1 MWTLLLIIFCAAE
14 EFREP
19 VFYSTNEDL
28 RQYLLE
34 ATENTPGLRAKW
46 TEWQAALQKVPQVA
60 TLDDPMF
67 SYTQFLQSDETRFG
81 LSLEQKFPWFGTL
94 RARKDKA
101 LIEADAALSRF
112 YAERNRVVA
121 DVKRAYFE
129 YAQLG
134 ENMMIVQAQTGILAE
149 VEETV
154 KSRYG
159 LGLASEADFYRVQI
173 ERDKLEDM
181 YKGLEQS
188 VPALSGNL
196 LEALGR
202 DTGEPLPWPQPSAF
216 PPPPPEA
223 SVVLARIRA
232 ANPDL
237 AAMHAMEKGWDKE
250 TLLAKKR
257 GYPDFS
263 IELGYENMKDMK
275 TNNGKMDTAMAAD
288 AARMFV
294 RDAPT
299 EGVIP
304 TLGNIAYDVEKY
316 LYLRESGDTQDDVMI
331 SLKVSLPIWRSR
343 IKAGIQEARLMR
355 KSVEYDRRRATLSL
369 ESAARMSLYNIQDAQ
384 RRFNLYSEV
393 LIPKERL
400 TYGSLQIYY
409 GVGVEPGTMGGSADF
424 LDILNSVQS
433 LLEYQLEQARA
444 ARDLQVACAELEML
458 MGGPWAEAE
467 SEASTANVPE
477 TSGDSSQVQDGE
489 DITDGR

>member
-1 MWTLLLIIFCAAE
+1 MAGGPAE
-14 EFREP
+14 SASSIHARGPHVQLRSFSRQNTFR
-19 VFYSTNEDL
+19 
-28 RQYLLE
+28 
-34 ATENTPGLRAKW
+34 
-46 TEWQAALQKVPQVA
+46 
-60 TLDDPMF
+60 
-67 SYTQFLQSDETRFG
+67 

-112 YAERNRVVA
+112 YAARNKVVA

-134 ENMMIVQAQTGILAE
+134 ENMMIVQAQTSILAE

-159 LGLASEADFYRVQI
+159 FGLASEADFYRVQI
-173 ERDKLEDM
+173 ERDKLADM

-202 DTGEPLPWPQPSAF
+202 DAGDPLPWPQPSAF
-216 PPPPPEA
+216 PPPPPEE
-223 SVVLARIRA
+223 SLVLARIRE
-232 ANPDL
+232 ANPDI
-237 AAMHAMEKGWDKE
+237 AAMHAMEEIWGKE

-288 AARMFV
+288 ATRMFA

-299 EGVIP
+299 EGVLP

-316 LYLRESGDTQDDVMI
+316 RYLRESGDTQDDVMI
-331 SLKVSLPIWRSR
+331 SLKLSLPIWRSR
-343 IKAGIQEARLMR
+343 IKAGIQEARLMQ

-369 ESAARMSLYNIQDAQ
+369 DSAARLALFNIQDAQ

-400 TYGSLQIYY
+400 TYENLQTYY
-409 GVGVEPGTMGGSADF
+409 GAGTEPGTMGGSADF
-424 LDILNSVQS
+424 LDILGSVQS
-433 LLEYQLEQARA
+433 LLEFQIEQARA
-444 ARDLQVACAELEML
+444 ARDLQVASAELEML
-458 MGGPWAEAE
+458 MGGPWAETKTENKPATE
-467 SEASTANVPE
+467 DGPGPT
-477 TSGDSSQVQDGE
+477 GDSSQAQDGE
-489 DITDGR
+489 SATPRR